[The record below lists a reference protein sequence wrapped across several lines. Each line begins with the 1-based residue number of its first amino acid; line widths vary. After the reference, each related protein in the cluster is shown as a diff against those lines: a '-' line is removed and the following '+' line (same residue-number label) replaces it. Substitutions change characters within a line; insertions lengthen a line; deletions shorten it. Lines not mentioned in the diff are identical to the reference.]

1 MKSERKKLI
10 INYSNV
16 SPELMEAIR
25 QKYPLGWVNH
35 TIKVKTVGEAFF
47 FAITIDTEDTSY
59 LIKVPVKI
67 DNKSVKDDEDIFE
80 ETPDTKESGDGFN
93 EEEEPEAEKED

>member
-1 MKSERKKLI
+1 MKSERKKII
-10 INYSNV
+10 INYQNV

-80 ETPDTKESGDGFN
+80 ETPDTKETGDGFN
-93 EEEEPEAEKED
+93 DEEEPETEKED